1 MELKGKVAL
10 ITGASSGIGEII
22 VKSFI
27 KEGAVVMGCGRR
39 PKPNIAESCS
49 FKYISGDLT
58 KFEDTKNIAKE
69 CVNHF
74 GRIDILVNCAGVTG
88 VGDIENTSVEEF
100 ERQFKVNVFGV
111 FNMCKAAME
120 YLKQSGDAAIIN
132 ISSELGIKAVPERIA
147 YCPAKAAV
155 NMLTQCLA
163 VECAPNI
170 RVNAIL
176 PGLVETPMTKERFD
190 KIEGYKEAVIDRYI
204 LKKICTP
211 EDVANAAIFFASEK
225 SSFITGDLLTVCG
238 GGHLHS
244 SL

>member
-1 MELKGKVAL
+1 
-10 ITGASSGIGEII
+10 
-22 VKSFI
+22 
-27 KEGAVVMGCGRR
+27 
-39 PKPNIAESCS
+39 
-49 FKYISGDLT
+49 
-58 KFEDTKNIAKE
+58 
-69 CVNHF
+69 
-74 GRIDILVNCAGVTG
+74 
-88 VGDIENTSVEEF
+88 
-100 ERQFKVNVFGV
+100 
-111 FNMCKAAME
+111 MCKAALV
-120 YLKQSGDAAIIN
+120 YLKKSDDAAIIN
-132 ISSELGIKAVPERIA
+132 ISSELSIKAVPERIA

-190 KIEGYKEAVIDRYI
+190 NIEGYKEAVTERYI

-211 EDVANAAIFFASEK
+211 EDVANAALFFATEK